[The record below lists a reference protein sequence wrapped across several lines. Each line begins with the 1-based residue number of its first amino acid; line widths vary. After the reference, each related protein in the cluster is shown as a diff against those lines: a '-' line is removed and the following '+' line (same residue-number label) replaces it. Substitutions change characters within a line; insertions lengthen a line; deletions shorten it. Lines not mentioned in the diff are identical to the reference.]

1 MEKTTML
8 QFAESVLRD
17 IKKLQEDSESIVL
30 NGTIKDMERYRFL
43 MGRLEGIKLV
53 EQIIR
58 ERVGKHSEDF

>member
-1 MEKTTML
+1 ML

>member
-1 MEKTTML
+1 ML
-8 QFAESVLRD
+8 QFAESVLKD
-17 IKKLQEDSESIVL
+17 IRKLQEDSESIVL
-30 NGTIKDMERYRFL
+30 NGTLKDMERYRFL